1 MVGKLLNDSWPVPTP
16 CWYEPEV
23 LEKVETEAASIVP
36 RYLNEIELS
45 SSSSSSS
52 DSDSDSESDSESDCD

>member
-1 MVGKLLNDSWPVPTP
+1 MVGKLLNDSWPVPMP

-45 SSSSSSS
+45 SSS
-52 DSDSDSESDSESDCD
+52 DSDSDSESECDCD